1 MVVLGA
7 TAVGLFVG
15 RRLRHLS
22 NNLKEPFAVLQGA
35 LLGVVGLLLA
45 FGLALAVDRY
55 ETRRAAVVAEANAI
69 GTAYLRAQTLREPG
83 RTDSLKL
90 LVSYTDSTLLVSRSI
105 PGSDREKAANAA
117 GEELERMLWRI
128 AGRQLDAAPV
138 ASAQRLYV
146 ESLNDMI
153 DDESVR
159 IAVLNNR
166 VPYAVLFL
174 EIAGAALALGLL
186 AAYLA
191 MLGRATLAV
200 VLASVLV
207 AMLLFVT
214 CDLDR
219 PTRGLI
225 RVPDTPL
232 VAVRDSMDEPPAAAA
247 PRSP

>member
-1 MVVLGA
+1 VLGA
-7 TAVGLFVG
+7 TAAGLLVG

-22 NNLKEPFAVLQGA
+22 DNLKEPFAVLQGA

-45 FGLALAVDRY
+45 FGLALAVNRY
-55 ETRRAAVVAEANAI
+55 ETRRAAVVDEANAI
-69 GTAYLRAQTLREPG
+69 GTTYLRAQTLLEPG
-83 RTDSLKL
+83 RSESLDVL
-90 LVSYTDSTLLVSRSI
+90 TRYTDSTIAVSNQI
-105 PGSDREKAANAA
+105 PGSDAEKAAIGA
-117 GEELERMLWRI
+117 GDVLQRRLWRV
-128 AGRQLDAAPV
+128 AGRQLEAAPD

-146 ESLNDMI
+146 ESLNGMI
-153 DDESVR
+153 DDESSR
-159 IAVLNNR
+159 LAALNNR

-191 MLGRATLAV
+191 MLGRATIAV
-200 VLASVLV
+200 ALASVLV

-225 RVPDTPL
+225 QVPDTPL
-232 VAVRDSMDEPPAAAA
+232 VDLRASMDAPPAAAA